1 MSKQIIRCNLKEIK
15 IWNNF
20 NELHIPVLLQFF
32 ASDKSVSKI
41 ANARQQS
48 IQCWFYSYQ
57 TSLVSITEG
66 GVLLLFRDVWNP

>member
-20 NELHIPVLLQFF
+20 IELHIPVFLQFF

-48 IQCWFYSYQ
+48 IQCCFYSYQ
-57 TSLVSITEG
+57 TSLVLITEG
-66 GVLLLFRDVWNP
+66 GVLLLFRGVWNP